1 MNINSY
7 PSLKNYKARENTG
20 SRSSNRLAMQI
31 SFAMWKIFELY
42 RIEDFTVAM
51 DCIDDV
57 VLFKTSNKYR
67 TIVTYQLKT
76 KDSTTGNFELKKL
89 INDNVFLKMYDHIEK
104 IDKDVE
110 EIYLITNNPLKFKKK
125 MVHAERILF
134 DDLDT
139 DIKELIKENMS
150 GSPVFADKG
159 LSTKFIYSLID
170 MSFHNHREI
179 SQNRLNSLLMEE
191 GIDISIT
198 AADALFNTL
207 QDILTNKQNYEFSLQ
222 DKFNTVL
229 NKKSFSKMEF
239 ASLLESSKKINA
251 DVLSFEDI
259 VNKYY
264 KDRSL
269 SLKEESLYRR
279 AMASVKEKLNK
290 SPNIL
295 QNINADM
302 YQFVKEQIDTNEGL
316 MRSELVILLQSIFD
330 DKVNH
335 ELSKEE
341 REILYMQNIETVLR
355 EG

>member
-7 PSLKNYKARENTG
+7 PSLENYKARENTG

-42 RIEDFTVAM
+42 RTEDFTVAM

-57 VLFKTSNKYR
+57 VIFKTSNKNR

-89 INDNVFLKMYDHIEK
+89 VSDNVFLKMYDHIEK
-104 IDKDVE
+104 IDTDVE

-139 DIKELIKENMS
+139 DIKELIEENMS

-222 DKFNTVL
+222 DKFNTIL
-229 NKKSFSKMEF
+229 NKKSFSKTEF
-239 ASLLESSKKINA
+239 ASLLGSSKKINA

-259 VNKYY
+259 DNKY

-295 QNINADM
+295 QNINTDI

-316 MRSELVILLQSIFD
+316 MRSELVMLLQSIFD
-330 DKVNH
+330 GKVNL

-341 REILYMQNIETVLR
+341 KEILYMQNIELALR

>member
-239 ASLLESSKKINA
+239 ASLLESSKNINA

>member
-57 VLFKTSNKYR
+57 VIFKTSNKYR

-302 YQFVKEQIDTNEGL
+302 YRFVKEQIDTNEGL